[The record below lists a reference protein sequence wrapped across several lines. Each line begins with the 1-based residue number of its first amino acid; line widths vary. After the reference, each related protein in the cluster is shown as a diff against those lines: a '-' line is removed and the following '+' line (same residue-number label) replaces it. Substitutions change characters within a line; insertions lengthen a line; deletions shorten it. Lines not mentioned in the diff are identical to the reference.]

1 MKLMNNKDGYQA
13 VSMIPFDATR
23 SLRIVTRK
31 YLGELASTA
40 SIVTNTDM
48 GFTFMMFK
56 DWNALVASDKIRV
69 TSKAVKEQHEKVLT
83 KVEDYKKAAQQF
95 YEQRN

>member
-1 MKLMNNKDGYQA
+1 MKMMNNKDGYQA

-31 YLGELASTA
+31 YLGELATTA

-56 DWNALVASDKIRV
+56 DWNALVASDKTRA
-69 TSKAVKEQHEKVLT
+69 TSKAIKEQHERVLT
-83 KVEDYKKAAQQF
+83 KVEDYKKAAFQF